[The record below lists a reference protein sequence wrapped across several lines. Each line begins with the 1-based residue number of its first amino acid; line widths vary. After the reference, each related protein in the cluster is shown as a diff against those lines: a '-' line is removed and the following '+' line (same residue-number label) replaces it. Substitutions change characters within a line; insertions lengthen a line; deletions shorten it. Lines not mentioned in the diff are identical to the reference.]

1 MFSASL
7 RHTQTK
13 RTASLLARRAQH
25 LSIPTSWRSL
35 ATVARTHPFP
45 ALAPFEHIDETPAIG
60 TRFPKTTQL
69 SNLLRLSNSDDV
81 LRDLARLV
89 SHRGVLFFHEQDIS
103 PEQQRE
109 LGKRLGELAGKPAT
123 STLHIYPNDYSDTIK
138 NKDTLPQDISTISSE
153 GGVSRTGFSET
164 ARASDGWHSDTS
176 FEPVPSDYAV
186 GWSISIMDAR
196 ADLLFALQILKLHTL
211 PPTLVS
217 ILPLS
222 RFAPQWASGY
232 EAYDK
237 LSPAYRKFLEGLTAL
252 HDAKGIREELA
263 KCKDNAVYGPR
274 GSPENIGATL
284 QAIQFVLAT
293 SILFALMLQNSPV
306 IRSHPVTGFKT
317 LFINKFVSFVE
328 TIVSYTTRILELT
341 EDESNDVLAYLTRH
355 VSENHDLQVRF
366 RWGKNDVAIWDN
378 RCTMHT
384 ATIDYA
390 GLRQGDRVVSVGE
403 RPYLDPDS
411 GSRRE
416 SLEI

>member
-7 RHTQTK
+7 RHTQPK
-13 RTASLLARRAQH
+13 RVASLLAPQAQH
-25 LSIPTSWRSL
+25 LSIPTTWRSL

-138 NKDTLPQDISTISSE
+138 NKDTLPQDISSISSE

-176 FEPVPSDYAV
+176 FEPVPSDYA
-186 GWSISIMDAR
+186 
-196 ADLLFALQILKLHTL
+196 ILKLHTL

-222 RFAPQWASGY
+222 RFPPQWASGY

-237 LSPAYRKFLEGLTAL
+237 LSPAYRRFLEGLTAL

-284 QAIQFVLAT
+284 QAIH
-293 SILFALMLQNSPV
+293 PV

-317 LFINKFVSFVE
+317 LFVNKF
-328 TIVSYTTRILELT
+328 YTTRILELT
-341 EDESNDVLAYLTRH
+341 EDESNEVLAYLARH

-411 GSRRE
+411 RSRRE